1 MALLH
6 RENPC
11 LVGDIQGGE
20 IMDKVGLVVVIISVI
35 IILFM
40 IIGVIVMAIQN
51 ENNRITEG
59 IIIDKDY
66 HSAYITT
73 DFHEMDDVMIPETV
87 SHEATYFLLLRGEKN
102 EVEVEYWLE
111 CTEYDYYQYRVG
123 DYYKK

>member
-1 MALLH
+1 
-6 RENPC
+6 
-11 LVGDIQGGE
+11 
-20 IMDKVGLVVVIISVI
+20 MDKAGLVVVIISVI

-40 IIGVIVMAIQN
+40 IIGVIVMVIQN

-73 DFHEMDDVMIPETV
+73 NFYEVDDVMTPETV

>member
-1 MALLH
+1 
-6 RENPC
+6 
-11 LVGDIQGGE
+11 
-20 IMDKVGLVVVIISVI
+20 MDRAGVVVVIISVI
-35 IILFM
+35 IIFFM
-40 IIGVIVMAIQN
+40 IIRLIVFAIQN

-73 DFHEMDDVMIPETV
+73 NFHEMDDVMIPETV

-102 EVEVEYWLE
+102 EVEVEYWFE
-111 CTEYDYYQYRVG
+111 CTEYDYYHYKVG